1 MSLDPGGRDV
11 TTSFMNAETQG
22 IGLLIEQEREFA
34 VPDHQRDY
42 AWSSDEVAQL
52 LTDIERAIEDGEDD
66 YFLGLIVLE
75 ASKPLNILDGQQ
87 RLATTT
93 MIYAGIREWLHAAGL
108 ESDAH
113 QAQGTYIGLQSFGET
128 DDRPRLTLNI
138 NDREFFQ
145 DLVVERADDSTIAQ
159 HRDQE
164 GRNSSR
170 RKVAE
175 AALIC
180 RTRVAEYAEK
190 HGKETSDRAQALYGL
205 AEYMRE
211 NVKVVAMQVS
221 SESNAYTIFE
231 SLNDRGLDL
240 SVLDLVK
247 NHLFGRAG
255 DKLDAVKHN
264 WAQMTAHLGDRSAD
278 DFLKVFWTSRYGRI
292 QRGKLF
298 QEWRKR
304 FDGLSPAKVL
314 KLTAELIISADRFAA
329 LDSSEDDVW
338 NQYSPELRTAI
349 ADLSLLG
356 NRQMRPIIL
365 AAIEQF
371 SATQFEKLVQHLVV
385 ATFRYQ
391 NVGKLRTGAL
401 ETSAAKTAKAI
412 ADKKATTAS
421 AAWKELKSI
430 VPNDE
435 DFKLAFARYSEST
448 AKVAKYVLSALELEA
463 RRRDTGSFAELE
475 PSPQLTL
482 EHILPQ
488 SPGDPWKAVLE
499 PDPELI
505 DYTERLGNLTLL
517 TKGSNKSAGNQS
529 YADKASA
536 IYQKSSLLITSGIP
550 THYSNWE
557 RDSIRSRQDWLA
569 SLAPSIWSLP

>member
-1 MSLDPGGRDV
+1 MI
-11 TTSFMNAETQG
+11 TSFMNAETQG
-22 IGLLIEQEREFA
+22 IGLLIEQEQEFA

-42 AWSSDEVAQL
+42 AWSADEVAQL
-52 LTDIERAIEDGEDD
+52 LTDIERAIEDGEND

-75 ASKPLNILDGQQ
+75 ANKPLNILDGQQ

-113 QAQGTYIGLQSFGET
+113 QAQGRYIGLQSFGTTE
-128 DDRPRLTLNI
+128 DRPRLTLNI

-145 DLVVERADDSTIAQ
+145 DLVVERADDSTIEQ
-159 HRDQE
+159 YRDQE

-180 RTRVAEYAEK
+180 RVRVSEYAEK
-190 HGKETSDRAQALYGL
+190 HGKGTSARAKALYRL
-205 AEYMRE
+205 AEYLRD

-255 DKLDAVKHN
+255 EKLDAVKYN

-304 FDGLSPAKVL
+304 FDALSPTKVL
-314 KLTAELIISADRFAA
+314 KLTTELITSANRFAA

-338 NQYSPELRTAI
+338 SKYSPELRTAI
-349 ADLSLLG
+349 AELSLLG

-365 AAIEQF
+365 AAIEHF
-371 SATQFEKLVQHLVV
+371 SSTQFEKLVQQLVV
-385 ATFRYQ
+385 ATIRYQ

-448 AKVAKYVLSALELEA
+448 AKVAKYVLRALELEA
-463 RRRDTGSFAELE
+463 RARDTGSFNELE
-475 PSPQLTL
+475 PSAQLTL
-482 EHILPQ
+482 EHVLPQ
-488 SPGDPWKAVLE
+488 KPGESWKAALSK
-499 PDPELI
+499 DSELI
-505 DYTERLGNLTLL
+505 DYVERLGNLTLL

-529 YADKASA
+529 YGDKSSA
-536 IYQKSSLLITSGIP
+536 IYEKSSLLITSGIP
-550 THYSNWE
+550 AHYGDWT
-557 RDSIRSRQDWLA
+557 RDNIRARQEWLA

>member
-1 MSLDPGGRDV
+1 
-11 TTSFMNAETQG
+11 MNAETQG

-42 AWSSDEVAQL
+42 AWSPDEVAQL
-52 LTDIERAIEDGEDD
+52 LTDIERAIKDGEDD

-113 QAQGTYIGLQSFGET
+113 QAQGRYIGLQSFGATE
-128 DDRPRLTLNI
+128 DRPRLTLNI

-145 DLVVERADDSTIAQ
+145 DLVVDRADDSTIEQ
-159 HRDQE
+159 RRDQE

-180 RTRVAEYAEK
+180 RSRITEYAEK
-190 HGKETSDRAQALYGL
+190 HGKDTTERAQALYKL
-205 AEYMRE
+205 AEYLRE
-211 NVKVVAMQVS
+211 NVKVVEMQVS

-247 NHLFGRAG
+247 NHLFGRAAE
-255 DKLDAVKHN
+255 KLDPVKHN

-304 FDGLSPAKVL
+304 YDKHSPTKVV
-314 KLTAELIISADRFAA
+314 KLTGELIVSADRFAA

-338 NQYSPELRTAI
+338 NKYSPDLRTAI
-349 ADLSLLG
+349 AELNLLG

-365 AAIEQF
+365 AAIEHF
-371 SATQFEKLVQHLVV
+371 SPTHFEKLVQLLVV
-385 ATFRYQ
+385 VTFRYQ

-412 ADKKATTAS
+412 ADKKATTAN
-421 AAWKELKSI
+421 AAWKELRSI
-430 VPNDE
+430 IPNDE
-435 DFKLAFARYSEST
+435 DFKLAFARYSEPT
-448 AKVAKYVLSALELEA
+448 AKVAKYVLRALELEA
-463 RRRDTGSFAELE
+463 RKRGTGSFVELE
-475 PSPQLTL
+475 PSTQLTL

-488 SPGDPWKAVLE
+488 NPGDCWKSILSQ
-499 PDPELI
+499 DPELV

-517 TKGSNKSAGNQS
+517 TKGSNKTVGNQS
-529 YADKASA
+529 FDDKSTGA
-536 IYQKSSLLITSGIP
+536 YKESSLLITSGIP
-550 THYSNWE
+550 AHHIDWD
-557 RDSIRSRQDWLA
+557 RDAIRARQEWLA
-569 SLAPSIWSLP
+569 SLAPSIWRLP